1 MEIKQQLAPLNPLLE
16 RPIDE
21 LVENAEPIRS
31 VFHRLEGAL
40 PEDLS
45 DALNKVSYIEAHRS
59 IVLRARQRLAARK
72 EQMNQASTL
81 GDDRQQAKALKEEIA
96 NIKADSLSS
105 QDQLIK
111 LWTEREALAAALE
124 AKDQEIKQTQDKLTQ
139 LPEILKQKEAA
150 LQSAIQKA
158 KALKPI
164 PGSAEA
170 DMNAIAS
177 ADAIR
182 QRALELLKKY
192 LD

>member
-1 MEIKQQLAPLNPLLE
+1 
-16 RPIDE
+16 
-21 LVENAEPIRS
+21 
-31 VFHRLEGAL
+31 
-40 PEDLS
+40 
-45 DALNKVSYIEAHRS
+45 
-59 IVLRARQRLAARK
+59 
-72 EQMNQASTL
+72 MNQASTL